1 MVCIKKEKNTLLVTN
16 FSFDAWI
23 TSYGK
28 KTGKKMTEFC
38 RLLLYNEHH
47 PEAYISHSTEEKKT

>member
-1 MVCIKKEKNTLLVTN
+1 MEN

-28 KTGKKMTEFC
+28 KKGKKMTEFC
-38 RLLLYNEHH
+38 RLLIYNEHH
-47 PEAYISHSTEEKKT
+47 PEAYIFHSTEEKKT